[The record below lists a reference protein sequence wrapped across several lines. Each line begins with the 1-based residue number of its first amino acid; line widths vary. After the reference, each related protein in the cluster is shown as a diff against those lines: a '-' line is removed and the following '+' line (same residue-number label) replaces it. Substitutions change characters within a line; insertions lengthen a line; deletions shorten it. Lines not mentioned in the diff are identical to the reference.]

1 MKQNSLKFA
10 ITGGIGSGKSTVAE
24 IIKRKGYAVFSC
36 DEIYKELLLD
46 AEFKAKLS
54 LNFDGIISAD
64 GSLDRSKL
72 SEIVFNDKSA
82 LKRLNAL
89 THPAIIEE
97 VFKKSSGQK
106 ISFTE
111 VPLLFESG
119 LEKYFDGIIVVLRDM
134 DKRIDAVSARYK
146 IDREKVILRIKSQFN
161 YEICDFAKYYVI
173 HNDGNFEDLKAKI
186 KEVLEKII

>member
-134 DKRIDAVSARYK
+134 DKRIDAVSARDK

-173 HNDGNFEDLKAKI
+173 HNDGNLEDLKAKI

>member
-54 LNFDGIISAD
+54 LNFDGIINAD

-111 VPLLFESG
+111 VPVLFESG

-134 DKRIDAVSARYK
+134 DKRIDAVSARDK
-146 IDREKVILRIKSQFN
+146 IDRERA
-161 YEICDFAKYYVI
+161 ICA
-173 HNDGNFEDLKAKI
+173 
-186 KEVLEKII
+186 

>member
-97 VFKKSSGQK
+97 VLKKSSGQK

-119 LEKYFDGIIVVLRDM
+119 LEKYFDGIIVILRDM
-134 DKRIDAVSARYK
+134 DKRIAAVSVRDK
-146 IDREKVILRIKSQFN
+146 IDRERAILRIKSQLN
-161 YEICDFAKYYVI
+161 YENYDFAKYYVI
-173 HNDGNFEDLKAKI
+173 HNDSNFEDLKAKTENI
-186 KEVLEKII
+186 LEKII

>member
-54 LNFDGIISAD
+54 LNFDGIINAD

-111 VPLLFESG
+111 VPVLFESG

-134 DKRIDAVSARYK
+134 DKRIDAVSARDK
-146 IDREKVILRIKSQFN
+146 IDRERAILRIKSQLN
-161 YEICDFAKYYVI
+161 YENYDFAKYYVI